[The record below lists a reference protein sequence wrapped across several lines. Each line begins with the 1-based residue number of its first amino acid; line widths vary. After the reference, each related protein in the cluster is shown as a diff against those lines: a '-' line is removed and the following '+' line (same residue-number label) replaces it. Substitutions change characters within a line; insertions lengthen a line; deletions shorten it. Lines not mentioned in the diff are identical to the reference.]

1 MKVWIDTLLISKE
14 ALESLDAIRIFAT
27 EAQVRKVKEMYG
39 DEYLK
44 EVTITT
50 VDELEK
56 ECIENSLAVDPSG
69 MGHFYDIDDLPGHRG

>member
-1 MKVWIDTLLISKE
+1 MKVWIDTFLISKE
-14 ALESLDAIRIFAT
+14 ARESLDAIRIFAT

-50 VDELEK
+50 ACNDTRYTD
-56 ECIENSLAVDPSG
+56 NT
-69 MGHFYDIDDLPGHRG
+69 